1 MARFTKPV
9 KYNDDNPIGIEN
21 PTLFADHSIYKVSF
35 LNGWKYFRCGL
46 EGFIWICVLS

>member
-9 KYNDDNPIGIEN
+9 KDNDDNPIGIEN

-35 LNGWKYFRCGL
+35 LNGWTEGL
-46 EGFIWICVLS
+46 TANVIAENILS